1 MEQWFQVD
9 LRKTTNVSAVASQG
23 DILDGNW
30 VTEYALNYS
39 CDGVKWFSYTYQGAP
54 VVSHI
59 MITIYRLAFSIGWF
73 SSECRKTETKVVSLA
88 NHKFHRQ
95 SS

>member
-9 LRKTTNVSAVASQG
+9 LLKTTNVSAVATQG

-30 VTEYALNYS
+30 VTEYAVNYS
-39 CDGVKWFSYTYQGAP
+39 CDGAKWFSYTRQGAP

-59 MITIYRLAFSIGWF
+59 MIIIYGIAL
-73 SSECRKTETKVVSLA
+73 
-88 NHKFHRQ
+88 Q
-95 SS
+95 SVFK

>member
-9 LRKTTNVSAVASQG
+9 LLKTTNVTAVASQG

-39 CDGVKWFSYTYQGAP
+39 CDGVKWFSYTYQGAL

-59 MITIYRLAFSIGWF
+59 LIRIYGMTFSIERLL
-73 SSECRKTETKVVSLA
+73 SEC
-88 NHKFHRQ
+88 
-95 SS
+95 

>member
-9 LRKTTNVSAVASQG
+9 LLKTTNVSAVATQG

-39 CDGVKWFSYTYQGAP
+39 CDGAKWFSYTHQGAL
-54 VVSHI
+54 VVSHT
-59 MITIYRLAFSIGWF
+59 MTRIYEID
-73 SSECRKTETKVVSLA
+73 SSVQKCC
-88 NHKFHRQ
+88 
-95 SS
+95 

>member
-9 LRKTTNVSAVASQG
+9 LLKTTNVTAVASQG

-39 CDGVKWFSYTYQGAP
+39 CDGVKWFSYTYQGAL

-59 MITIYRLAFSIGWF
+59 YEENLRYGLIERLL
-73 SSECRKTETKVVSLA
+73 SEC
-88 NHKFHRQ
+88 
-95 SS
+95 